1 MKKLRVFFCMLVF
14 SMITTS
20 LFAETVTGVFSTD
33 EAPVYYVVQF
43 KAGICC
49 ITDKGDGILAQ
60 TAEFDDQ
67 KLPEQQ
73 WALIGDASGFYM
85 KSMTGNYLLW
95 NAADSR
101 FATSSTDKTS
111 LYLVESTVEGYYEI
125 GRVGS
130 SNTFNQWGGAGAGKN
145 IGEYTKGDTNNPLQI
160 ILAESIETPAYP
172 KMSDSKNK
180 TWYFIQFENGSW
192 VIEDKGIGND
202 VKTASLNVNNKSQI
216 WSIKGNAKNC
226 QFVNKNGNYLVCTD
240 GVIKTSAKA
249 DSKGFRISPTSNEA
263 IFEIMHLGTNGKG
276 FNMNGGAGKDKK
288 IALWNSGD
296 GGNMLS
302 FTLLDEVLGLAEFE
316 IEEYVPVAPEEKL
329 TLWYTKPA
337 TAVGVDNPW
346 MEYSLPLG
354 NGQLGASLFG
364 GVARDEILFNE
375 KTLWS
380 GGPNEYGYYL
390 PFGSIYIDDKSG
402 DFESAPVKKYYRDLN
417 LKTATGTVKY
427 ENAEGVEF
435 TRQYIASNPDKAIV
449 TRIAASEPGM
459 LNFCVKMQSGKPTVN
474 AKTVYEDCYA
484 QFTGKLQTV
493 SYNATLKV
501 VANGGTT
508 TTTKDGITVENADEV
523 LLVLVGSTDFV
534 GDNASHVNG
543 NAENLPAENKAQADA
558 VAEKGWDAVYAAHVA
573 DHQKYFTRVELE
585 LDGVENNLP
594 TNELIIAYNAASGA
608 RNLMLEQLYYNYGR
622 YLSIA
627 SSRGADLPNNLQGI
641 WNNTCTPPWHSDIH
655 ANINVQMNYW
665 PVSAGNLDEMYVP
678 FLNYIINEAS
688 QPEWQNR
695 AKIAGQ
701 ERGWTC
707 LTENNIFGG
716 ISGFA
721 PNYVIAN
728 AWYVTHL
735 WQHYRYTL
743 DKEYLAKAFPAMLG
757 AAQFWADRMVLAED
771 GTYECPKEYS
781 PEHGPGSENAVAHA
795 QQIAWEALDNTL
807 KAADIL
813 GGVAAGIISQEDYDL
828 IKDRFLKMDKGLAI
842 EEYNGA
848 WGATYNGVAT
858 GDKVLREWKYT
869 STFEA
874 NKGIERGHR
883 HMSHLMALFPFS
895 QLTPASPYFEPA
907 INSMKLRG
915 DESTGWS
922 MGWKINLWARAL
934 MGDRSHAILR
944 KALKH
949 STTYGTDQSQGGI
962 YYNLFDSHAPFQ
974 IDGNFGATSGINE
987 MLLQSHTDVIDILP
1001 ALPSEWANGSVKGL
1015 KAVGDFT
1022 VDIEWKGNQASKVTI
1037 VNNQGQ
1043 PCYVKC
1049 NALDEAVVTVNGA
1062 VVELGEKETVNGLEC
1077 YKIASVA
1084 ADVIVIDF
1092 SQAKQYD
1099 TTALENIIEET
1110 ENLINECYDYYAK
1123 EVALQTTNK
1132 DAAYYVSTNAQ
1143 SNAEG
1148 PIENLVDGDENSHFH
1163 TEYTNDMGGAHY
1175 IQVALGSGNEL
1186 SSFRFKYATRKA
1198 QTDFPKTIEIY
1209 GSSDGSAYELI
1220 ETVTDLPAGNSNTT
1234 FYYKSN
1240 VVNANKAY
1248 SFLRFVVTETNSG
1261 KAEKGGNLFF
1271 HMAEFDLMPRTAE
1284 YVNKYPSA
1292 TAIPAAIEAA
1302 NTAIDAA
1309 KVKLET
1315 ELTAVEYGTAYKS
1328 MQEAYENLV
1337 NAMYVPVTEI
1347 TLDKAEATLEKGK
1360 TLTLKAT
1367 VNPNDATESTVIWS
1381 TSKNSVATVKNGVVT
1396 AVSAGTV
1403 TISARAGDKITACT
1417 IKVLVPVTSV
1427 TIDKKTVTLTVDETI
1442 TLEATVNPEDATD
1455 ATVTWSTSD
1464 ASVATVENG
1473 VVTAVAVGNATI
1485 TVQAG
1490 GKKATCSIDVIIPV
1504 EEVTLNTTT
1513 AKLFV
1518 DETIILEATVSPED
1532 ATDTTVVWSTSD
1544 ASVATVE
1551 NGVVK
1556 AIAAGTV
1563 TITAEAGGKAATCTV
1578 VVEQV
1583 AGINDVE
1590 ENDNLV
1596 IYDLKGNVKT
1606 NQNNLEQGVYIING
1620 VKTMV
1625 K

>member
-1 MKKLRVFFCMLVF
+1 MKKLRVFFGMLVF

-20 LFAETVTGVFSTD
+20 LFAETVADVFST
-33 EAPVYYVVQF
+33 EENPVYYVVQF
-43 KAGICC
+43 KAGQNCLA
-49 ITDKGDGILAQ
+49 DKGDGVLIE

-67 KLPEQQ
+67 KVPEQQ
-73 WALIGDASGFYM
+73 WALIGNASGFYM
-85 KSMTGNYLLW
+85 KSKAGNYVLW
-95 NAADSR
+95 NATDSR
-101 FATSSTDKTS
+101 FAASSADKTS
-111 LYLVESTVEGYYEI
+111 LYLVESSAEGYYEI

-130 SNTFNQWGGAGAGKN
+130 NNTFNQWGGSGIGKN
-145 IGEYTKGDTNNPLQI
+145 IGEYDKGDQNNPLQI
-160 ILAESIETPAYP
+160 ILAESIKTPAYP
-172 KMSDSKNK
+172 KMSDAKNK

-192 VIEDKGIGND
+192 VIEDKGVGND
-202 VKTASLNVNNKSQI
+202 VKTASLDTNKKSQI
-216 WSIKGNAKNC
+216 WSIIGNAKNC
-226 QFVNKNGNYLVCTD
+226 QFVNKDGNYLVYVD
-240 GVIKTSAKA
+240 GTIKTSTTA
-249 DSKGFRISPTSNEA
+249 DSKGFKIAPTSNEGV
-263 IFEIMHLGTNGKG
+263 FEIMHLSTNGKG
-276 FNMNGGAGKDKK
+276 FNMNGGAGKDKN
-288 IALWNSGD
+288 IALWTLGD
-296 GGNMLS
+296 GGNLLA
-302 FTLLDEVLGLAEFE
+302 FTLLDDVLGLAEYE
-316 IEEYVPVAPEEKL
+316 IEEYIPVAPEEKL

-337 TAVGVDNPW
+337 TATGVDNPW

-390 PFGSIYIDDKSG
+390 PFGSIYIDDISG

-449 TRIAASEPGM
+449 TKIAASEPGM
-459 LNFCVKMQSGKPTVN
+459 LNFCIKMESGKPTVK
-474 AKTVYEDCYA
+474 AKTVYEGCYA
-484 QFTGKLQTV
+484 QFTGKLQTI

-508 TTTKDGITVENADEV
+508 TTTNEGITVEDADEV

-534 GDNASHVNG
+534 GNDASHVNG
-543 NAENLPAENKAQADA
+543 NAENLPAENKAQVDA

-585 LDGVENNLP
+585 LAGVENNLP
-594 TNELIIAYNAASGA
+594 TNELIVAYNAASGA

-678 FLNYIINEAS
+678 FLNYIINEAA

-813 GGVAAGIISQEDYDL
+813 GGVEAGIISQVDYDL
-828 IKDRFLKMDKGLAI
+828 IKDRFSKMDKGLAI

-848 WGATYNGVAT
+848 WGTTYNGVAT

-869 STFEA
+869 STFESG
-874 NKGIERGHR
+874 KGIERGHR
-883 HMSHLMALFPFS
+883 HMSHLMALFPFG
-895 QLTPASPYFEPA
+895 QLTPASEYFEPA

-949 STTYGTDQSQGGI
+949 STSYGTDQSQGGI

-1022 VDIEWKGNQASKVTI
+1022 VDIEWKGNQASKVKI

-1062 VVELGEKETVNGLEC
+1062 VVALGEKETVNGLEC

-1092 SQAKQYD
+1092 SRAKQYD

-1110 ENLINECYDYYAK
+1110 DNLINECYDYYAK
-1123 EVALQTTNK
+1123 EVALQTTN
-1132 DAAYYVSTNAQ
+1132 ATGAYYVSTNAQ

-1148 PIENLVDGDENSHFH
+1148 PIKNLVDGDENSHFH

-1198 QTDFPKTIEIY
+1198 DTDFPKTIKIY
-1209 GSSDGSAYELI
+1209 GSSDGSAYEVI

-1234 FYYKSN
+1234 LYYKSN
-1240 VVNANKAY
+1240 VIKGKKAY

-1261 KAEKGGNLFF
+1261 HTEAGKNVFF

-1284 YVNKYPSA
+1284 FVNKYPSA
-1292 TAIPAAIEAA
+1292 TAIPAAVEAA
-1302 NTAIDAA
+1302 NTAIGKA
-1309 KVKLET
+1309 KEKLEN
-1315 ELTAVEYGTAYKS
+1315 ELTAIEYDAAYKS
-1328 MQEAYENLV
+1328 MQEAYQNLV
-1337 NAMYVPVTEI
+1337 NAMYVPVENV
-1347 TLDKAEATLEKGK
+1347 TLDKTESTIEVGK

-1367 VNPNDATESTVIWS
+1367 VNPSDATDAAVVWS
-1381 TSKNSVATVKNGVVT
+1381 TSKNTVATVKNGIVT
-1396 AVSAGTV
+1396 AVGAGTA
-1403 TISARAGDKITACT
+1403 TISAKAGDKIATCT
-1417 IKVLVPVTSV
+1417 ITVVIPATSV
-1427 TIDKKTVTLTVDETI
+1427 VLDKTTATLVVEETL
-1442 TLEATVNPEDATD
+1442 TLEAIVNPDDTTD
-1455 ATVTWSTSD
+1455 KLVWSTSD

-1473 VVTAVAVGNATI
+1473 VVTAVGVGTAV
-1485 TVQAG
+1485 
-1490 GKKATCSIDVIIPV
+1490 
-1504 EEVTLNTTT
+1504 
-1513 AKLFV
+1513 
-1518 DETIILEATVSPED
+1518 
-1532 ATDTTVVWSTSD
+1532 
-1544 ASVATVE
+1544 
-1551 NGVVK
+1551 
-1556 AIAAGTV
+1556 
-1563 TITAEAGGKAATCTV
+1563 ITAEAGNKKATCTV
-1578 VVEQV
+1578 TVDYEAGIDEVVEN
-1583 AGINDVE
+1583 AE
-1590 ENDNLV
+1590 LV
-1596 IYDLKGNVKT
+1596 IYDLNGNLVINHKE
-1606 NQNNLEQGVYIING
+1606 LKRGIYIING